1 VNQTHL
7 QILNDLKA
15 GKVKPLYLLEGE
27 ETFFIDEVNEFFEHQ
42 LLSEAQRSFNLTILY
57 GKDTSAM
64 DIRQR
69 AVNLPMFASQQV
81 IIVKEAQ
88 LIKKWD
94 DLLPYFSKPVPATIL
109 IIEHKYDN
117 FDKRTKA
124 YKAIQDSG
132 VVMTAKRLKEI
143 ELIPWIAEYVS
154 AHHLK
159 IIEDAQRLLA
169 DYVGNDLCRISGE
182 LDKIFINKKNG
193 EIITR
198 LDVETQVVMSREFN
212 VFELCKALAHHDVQK
227 VYRITDYL
235 VRNKKGNP
243 FVLTLGALFGYF
255 QKYFIFLQQKNLKD
269 EDFPRLKLWPAL
281 ISEYQSAKK
290 FYNPEKTQSMLRTMH
305 NFDLRSKGVNNSG
318 TDEGALLKELIFQIL
333 H

>member
-1 VNQTHL
+1 
-7 QILNDLKA
+7 
-15 GKVKPLYLLEGE
+15 
-27 ETFFIDEVNEFFEHQ
+27 
-42 LLSEAQRSFNLTILY
+42 
-57 GKDTSAM
+57 M

-69 AVNLPMFASQQV
+69 AVNLPMFASRQV

-94 DLLPYFSKPVPATIL
+94 DLIPYFAKPVSATVL
-109 IIEHKYDN
+109 VIEYKYEN

-124 YKAIQDSG
+124 YKALQDNG
-132 VVMTAKRLKEI
+132 AVMTAKHLRES
-143 ELIPWIAEYVS
+143 ELVPWIAEYVS

-159 IIEDAQRLLA
+159 INEDAQRLLA
-169 DYVGNDLCRISGE
+169 DYVGNDLTRISGE
-182 LDKIFINKKNG
+182 LDKIFINKKKG
-193 EIITR
+193 EVISR
-198 LDVETQVVMSREFN
+198 ADVEMQVTVSREFN

-243 FVLTLGALFGYF
+243 FVLTLGALFSYF
-255 QKYFIFLQQKNLKD
+255 QKYFIFLQQNNMKD
-269 EDFPRLKLWPAL
+269 EDFSRLKLWPAM

-290 FYNPEKTQSMLRTMH
+290 FYNPKKTQSILRTMH
-305 NFDLRSKGVNNSG
+305 DFDLRSKGVNDSG